1 MTLPTG
7 HVVLAS
13 GSSVWSPPRGVEY
26 TIASVLHDTTRQL
39 TRVILEGVDDIGDE
53 VRTVLNFDVEQAFWV
68 STDQS
73 RRHTV
78 LVEFGD
84 LDRGAA

>member
-1 MTLPTG
+1 VG

-13 GSSVWSPPRGVEY
+13 GSSVWCPPRGVEY

-68 STDQS
+68 ATDQS
-73 RRHTV
+73 RPHTV
-78 LVEFGD
+78 LVE
-84 LDRGAA
+84 LNRSAA